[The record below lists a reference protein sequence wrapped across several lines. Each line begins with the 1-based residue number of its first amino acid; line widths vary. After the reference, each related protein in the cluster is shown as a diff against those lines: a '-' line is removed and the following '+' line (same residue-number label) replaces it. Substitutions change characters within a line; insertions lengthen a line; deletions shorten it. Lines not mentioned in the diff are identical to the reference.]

1 MRVFA
6 IVLGLMLSAACMPAA
21 DVTLPSPSPSASAPP
36 TPTASSAASP
46 SPSPSPGPLN
56 VGTAVGAIPSSFHYF
71 STGQGEGYRI
81 LLFDED
87 RAVPPVVVLTSGR
100 VPVPA
105 GPDVRSEAFS
115 ASADGTVVI
124 IMRRLSEKETTYF
137 VLRPETGAIRALLSA
152 PDLAPPV
159 VSAEG
164 SRIAY
169 ARTSQ
174 DPALHGLWL
183 ASIAAGA
190 PAPTRLVSDN
200 PQRVSSP
207 PIPVAW
213 SPDGKWLAIGLG
225 QSDSGYAIAVIDP
238 TAGEAR
244 YDAAANPPVL
254 VGGRGR
260 TLGRGFAV
268 DWRGGERALLITSSR
283 TAFGGRT
290 EIYAADVTTG
300 ATRSLYRPVGD
311 ATLAGAVMH
320 PALDRYAVLE
330 GVLGGGPGSP
340 TSIWVRRIDGSATK
354 VAESAFFSAPWWSR
368 DGTKLFSITGGDD
381 STGYISNLLGTG
393 GGTVFCQRGG
403 TKPPCV

>member
-1 MRVFA
+1 MV
-6 IVLGLMLSAACMPAA
+6 
-21 DVTLPSPSPSASAPP
+21 
-36 TPTASSAASP
+36 
-46 SPSPSPGPLN
+46 
-56 VGTAVGAIPSSFHYF
+56 TAVGTIPRSFHYF

-81 LLFDED
+81 LVFDED

-100 VPVPA
+100 LTVPA

-115 ASADGTVVI
+115 ASADGTVVV
-124 IMRRLSEKETTYF
+124 IMRRLSELETTYF
-137 VLRPETGAIRALLSA
+137 VLRPESGAIRTLLSA
-152 PDLAPPV
+152 PDLGPPM
-159 VSAEG
+159 VSADG

-174 DPALHGLWL
+174 DPALHGLWV

-190 PAPTRLVSDN
+190 PVPTRLVSDN

-225 QSDSGYAIAVIDP
+225 QSDSGYAIAVMDP
-238 TAGEAR
+238 TAGEAH

-254 VGGRGR
+254 IGGRGR
-260 TLGRGFAV
+260 TLGPGFAV

-290 EIYAADVTTG
+290 EIYTADVTTG
-300 ATRSLYRPVGD
+300 VTRSLYKPTSDVRLG
-311 ATLAGAVMH
+311 TAVMH
-320 PALDRYAVLE
+320 PSLDRYAFQE
-330 GVLGGGPGSP
+330 SPFGRGPGAP
-340 TSIWVRRIDGSATK
+340 NTMWVRRLDGTATK
-354 VAESAFFSAPWWSR
+354 IGESGFNSDPWWSR

-381 STGYISNLLGTG
+381 STGSISNLLGTG
-393 GGTVFCQRGG
+393 GGTIFCRRGG
-403 TKPPCV
+403 AIPPCL